1 MLELK
6 NLKKVFQPNT
16 PSAHTGLDGISLELD
31 KGDFVCI
38 IGSNGA
44 GKSTLFNAIAGS
56 FMLDGGTIILDGEDI
71 TEQKEH
77 VRAKN
82 IGRLFQDPKTGTAPN
97 LSIEENL
104 ALVYS
109 KATGRFSLKQG
120 LNKTDRQ
127 YFKEIVSK
135 LNMGLEDRL
144 NTSASLLSGGQRQ
157 ALTLLTA
164 TLIPPKLLLLDEH
177 TAALDPM
184 TAQRVMELTDDI
196 TSKDKITTL
205 MITHNINSALKTGS
219 RTIMMDKGKI
229 VLDIRGE
236 ERKNMTPQDLLE
248 EYRSVMDKQL
258 DNDRMLF
265 S

>member
-1 MLELK
+1 MLELSG
-6 NLKKVFQPNT
+6 LKKVFQPNT
-16 PSAHTGLDGISLELD
+16 ASAHTGLDGVSLKLD

-56 FMLDGGTIILDGEDI
+56 FLLDGGKIILDGEDI
-71 TEQKEH
+71 TDKKEH
-77 VRAKN
+77 IRAKD

-97 LSIEENL
+97 LTIEENL

-109 KATGRFSLKQG
+109 KATRRFALKKG
-120 LNKTDRQ
+120 LNRSDRK
-127 YFKEIVSK
+127 YFKELVSK
-135 LNMGLEDRL
+135 LGMGLEDRL
-144 NTSASLLSGGQRQ
+144 STPASLLSGGQRQ

-184 TAQRVMELTDDI
+184 TAERVMELTDEI
-196 TSKDKITTL
+196 TAKDKITTL
-205 MITHNINSALKTGS
+205 MITHNISQALKTGN
-219 RTIMMDKGKI
+219 RTVMMDKGKI
-229 VLDIRGE
+229 VLDISGD
-236 ERKNMTPQDLLE
+236 ERKNMTAADLLE
-248 EYRSVMDKQL
+248 EYRKVMNAQL
-258 DNDRMLF
+258 DNDRMLL

>member
-1 MLELK
+1 MLELS

-16 PSAHTGLDGISLELD
+16 ASAHTGLDGVSLKLD

-44 GKSTLFNAIAGS
+44 GKSTLFNAVAGS
-56 FMLDGGTIILDGEDI
+56 FILDGGKIVLDGEDI
-71 TEQKEH
+71 TDKKEH

-97 LSIEENL
+97 LTIEENL

-109 KATGRFSLKQG
+109 KATGRFGLKKG
-120 LNKTDRQ
+120 LTKGDRR
-127 YFKEIVSK
+127 YFKELVSK
-135 LNMGLEDRL
+135 LNMGLENRL
-144 NTSASLLSGGQRQ
+144 NTPASLLSGGQRQ

-184 TAQRVMELTDDI
+184 TAQRVMELTDEI
-196 TSKDKITTL
+196 TSADKITTL
-205 MITHNINSALKTGS
+205 MITHNINQALKTGN

-229 VLDIRGE
+229 VLDISGDT
-236 ERKNMTPQDLLE
+236 RKNMTAADLLE
-248 EYRSVMDKQL
+248 EYRKVMNAQL

>member
-1 MLELK
+1 MLELN

-16 PSAHTGLDGISLELD
+16 ASEHTGLDGVSLNLD

-56 FMLDGGTIILDGEDI
+56 FILDGGKIILDGEDI
-71 TEQKEH
+71 TDQKEH
-77 VRAKN
+77 IRAKN

-97 LSIEENL
+97 LTIAENL

-109 KATGRFSLKQG
+109 KATGRFGLKKG
-120 LNKTDRQ
+120 LNRSDRK
-127 YFKEIVSK
+127 YFKELVGR
-135 LNMGLEDRL
+135 LNMGLEERL
-144 NTSASLLSGGQRQ
+144 NTPASLLSGGQRQ

-184 TAQRVMELTDDI
+184 TAQRVMELTDEI
-196 TSKDKITTL
+196 SSKDKITTL
-205 MITHNINSALKTGS
+205 MITHNINQALKTGN
-219 RTIMMDKGKI
+219 RTVMMDKGKI
-229 VLDIRGE
+229 VLDISGD
-236 ERKNMTPQDLLE
+236 ERKNMTAADLLE
-248 EYRSVMDKQL
+248 EYRKVMNAQL